1 MHACGYD
8 LHTAGLVGAARL
20 LHAHRDRLAGDVVV
34 MFQPGEEGCNGAAV
48 MIDEGV
54 LDASGTRA
62 MDELRGSLGED
73 RVQLLEQPIMPSEDF
88 SFVLRE
94 VPGTYLM
101 FGVERTDV
109 PAERQGNNHSP
120 FDDSVLGDQAALLVH
135 LAVERLAKAT
145 HTV

>member
-1 MHACGYD
+1 
-8 LHTAGLVGAARL
+8 
-20 LHAHRDRLAGDVVV
+20 
-34 MFQPGEEGCNGAAV
+34 

-101 FGVERTDV
+101 FGVERLDV